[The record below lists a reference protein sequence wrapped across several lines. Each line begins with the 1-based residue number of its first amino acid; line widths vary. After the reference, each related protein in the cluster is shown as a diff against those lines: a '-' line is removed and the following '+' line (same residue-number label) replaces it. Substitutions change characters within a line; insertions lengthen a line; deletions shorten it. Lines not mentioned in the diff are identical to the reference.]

1 MLNVCTRV
9 RRPHNYGT
17 EMYKNENCT
26 CKACKTIF
34 FQCQICKFVTFLLP
48 SSSCLP
54 KVPFAAF
61 ERTHTIYGAI
71 LKATSHIERTFLI
84 SDDCCG
90 ASVASAQQ
98 HNQDIR
104 RICYVEVGTNSQIH
118 HRLLEL
124 HLTRVHCVTFY

>member
-1 MLNVCTRV
+1 MYVRV
-9 RRPHNYGT
+9 YVVHTTVALKCT
-17 EMYKNENCT
+17 EMKIALARHA
-26 CKACKTIF
+26 KLIF
-34 FQCQICKFVTFLLP
+34 FKSQICKFVTFLLP

-61 ERTHTIYGAI
+61 DRTHTIYGAL

-90 ASVASAQQ
+90 ASVASEQQ

-104 RICYVEVGTNSQIH
+104 RIYYVEVGTNSSPF
-118 HRLLEL
+118 
-124 HLTRVHCVTFY
+124 TRIAFN